1 MGARVS
7 VQDRET
13 YPLME
18 EYGVDLAPGTLTSLS
33 LQMVKITRHRY
44 SGCQAISWQDSQY
57 GDQLSEQHKSDY
69 RQGLT
74 SQRCKHNTVIIRA
87 GTASVCVRGAVSSR
101 PSSSSVAAPTPCL
114 RRER

>member
-33 LQMVKITRHRY
+33 LQMVKITRHKY
-44 SGCQAISWQDSQY
+44 SGCQATNWEESQY
-57 GDQLSEQHKSDY
+57 GEQLSDQHKSDY
-69 RQGLT
+69 RQVG
-74 SQRCKHNTVIIRA
+74 V
-87 GTASVCVRGAVSSR
+87 GWVGPVSTHKVGPTTLMSLK
-101 PSSSSVAAPTPCL
+101 APTL
-114 RRER
+114 F

>member
-33 LQMVKITRHRY
+33 LQMVKITRHKY
-44 SGCQAISWQDSQY
+44 SGCRDTSWQDSQY
-57 GDQLSEQHKSDY
+57 EEQLSEQHKTYY
-69 RQGLT
+69 R
-74 SQRCKHNTVIIRA
+74 
-87 GTASVCVRGAVSSR
+87 
-101 PSSSSVAAPTPCL
+101 
-114 RRER
+114 

>member
-33 LQMVKITRHRY
+33 LQMVKITRHKY
-44 SGCQAISWQDSQY
+44 SGCQAITWQDSQY

-69 RQGLT
+69 RQVGALG
-74 SQRCKHNTVIIRA
+74 SGGILVRPIRESNQHFNTIIRPE
-87 GTASVCVRGAVSSR
+87 SYI
-101 PSSSSVAAPTPCL
+101 
-114 RRER
+114 

>member
-1 MGARVS
+1 MEESVRFSLTNNPPFPQAVGARVS

-18 EYGVDLAPGTLTSLS
+18 EYGVGLAPGTLTSLS

-44 SGCQAISWQDSQY
+44 SGCQAVTWQDSQY

-69 RQGLT
+69 R
-74 SQRCKHNTVIIRA
+74 
-87 GTASVCVRGAVSSR
+87 
-101 PSSSSVAAPTPCL
+101 
-114 RRER
+114 

>member
-33 LQMVKITRHRY
+33 LQMVKITRHKY
-44 SGCQAISWQDSQY
+44 SGCQAITWQESQY

-69 RQGLT
+69 RQVSVQSERQTTPTLYSDLT
-74 SQRCKHNTVIIRA
+74 MILVQVLHQY
-87 GTASVCVRGAVSSR
+87 VSEELYPADHS
-101 PSSSSVAAPTPCL
+101 APV
-114 RRER
+114 

>member
-33 LQMVKITRHRY
+33 LQMVKITRHKY
-44 SGCQAISWQDSQY
+44 SGCQAITWKDSQY

-69 RQGLT
+69 RQVG
-74 SQRCKHNTVIIRA
+74 VA
-87 GTASVCVRGAVSSR
+87 GQSR
-101 PSSSSVAAPTPCL
+101 NKETTKKPNQLDQSDKRL
-114 RRER
+114 